1 MSTIRAFIA
10 IQLPAKARN
19 ELARINEILAAQLPP
34 RTVRWVKPELMHLTL
49 HFLGDTAVA
58 KLPSLYEALDNS
70 SAKHDAFTLSLD
82 HLGCF
87 PNRKRPRVIWAG
99 IKGELG
105 AAAALK
111 SEIDQ
116 ALLPLGWKKDERPFR
131 PHLTIGRVKDSRK
144 FQSIN
149 WQINIVKLALP
160 VRAVHLIESELT
172 PSGPIYTVRHTS
184 QLQLK

>member
-10 IQLPAKARN
+10 IQLPEKARN
-19 ELARINEILAAQLPP
+19 ELARINEILAGQLPP

-49 HFLGDTAVA
+49 RFLGDTAVS
-58 KLPSLYEALDNS
+58 KLPAIYNALDTS
-70 SAKHDAFTLSLD
+70 STKHAPFMLSLD

-99 IKGELG
+99 IQGELG

-116 ALLPLGWKKDERPFR
+116 TLLPLGWEKEERPFQ
-131 PHLTIGRVKDSRK
+131 PHLTIGRIKDSRK
-144 FQSIN
+144 LQGIN
-149 WQINIVKLALP
+149 WQADIEKLALP
-160 VRAVHLIESELT
+160 VQAIHLIESELT
-172 PSGPIYTVRHTS
+172 PGGPIYTVRHTS
-184 QLQLK
+184 QLQLN